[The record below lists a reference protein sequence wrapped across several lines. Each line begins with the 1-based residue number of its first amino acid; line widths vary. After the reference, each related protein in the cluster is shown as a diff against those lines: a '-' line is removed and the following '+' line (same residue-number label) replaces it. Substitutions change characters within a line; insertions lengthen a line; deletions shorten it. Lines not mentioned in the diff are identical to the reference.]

1 MELSARNQLKGT
13 VKQVKTDGVMAEVV
27 IDLQGQEIVA
37 TITKASVDRL
47 KLKKGDAALAIIKA
61 SEVIVAK

>member
-13 VKQVKTDGVMAEVV
+13 VKHVRTEGLMAEVV
-27 IDLQGQEIVA
+27 IDVGGQEIVA

-47 KLKKGDAALAIIKA
+47 KLKAGDAAFAIVKA
-61 SEVIVAK
+61 SEVIVGK